1 MGILSELKND
11 FIYNTEEKSA
21 TMARQD
27 DGVIV
32 IKIIFDFHPDT
43 LRQVR
48 SLPGR
53 QYFSLD
59 EPSFWTVPITPEA
72 VQAVIDWGFEVDNN
86 LKKYLQR
93 INQRMVDIENGEIPG
108 LQGKLRPFQKSCVAF
123 IERRKG
129 RVLISDSP
137 GCGKTIEA
145 LAWLQLHRDLKP
157 VIIVV
162 PASVKLNWEREIH
175 KWLPEANV
183 EILSKKKLKIPTGDF
198 IIINYDI
205 LPAWWSTLKQINPQ
219 VLICDEC
226 TYIKSNKALR
236 TKATMKLA
244 KGIPKVITMSGTPF
258 KNKPAEIFN
267 AISITDPSIFP
278 SKRNF
283 LFQYC
288 NPYHNGFGWD
298 FSGHSNDNEL
308 HQRLMSTVMIRRLKK
323 DVMKELPDKS
333 YSFIPM
339 ELSNEKE
346 YRGAEKDFIAFV
358 MNQKGMEAAI
368 RASNAESLA
377 KIEALKQ
384 LAVKGKT
391 EKAISWIRDFLE
403 TEEKLVV
410 FATHKSVIEDLM
422 TEFGDVA
429 VKIDGSVSMKE
440 RQKAVDDF
448 QNNPKVRLF
457 VGNIQ
462 AAGVGI
468 TLTAA
473 SNVAFL
479 ELPWSPSDLSQAED
493 RCHRMG
499 QKDAV
504 NVYYLL
510 AAGTIEEKIAKLLD
524 NKRKV
529 VDAILDGR
537 STEQESLLIEI
548 MKEYTEIKKDD
559 IKQTK

>member
-1 MGILSELKND
+1 
-11 FIYNTEEKSA
+11 
-21 TMARQD
+21 
-27 DGVIV
+27 
-32 IKIIFDFHPDT
+32 
-43 LRQVR
+43 
-48 SLPGR
+48 
-53 QYFSLD
+53 
-59 EPSFWTVPITPEA
+59 
-72 VQAVIDWGFEVDNN
+72 
-86 LKKYLQR
+86 
-93 INQRMVDIENGEIPG
+93 
-108 LQGKLRPFQKSCVAF
+108 
-123 IERRKG
+123 
-129 RVLISDSP
+129 
-137 GCGKTIEA
+137 
-145 LAWLQLHRDLKP
+145 
-157 VIIVV
+157 
-162 PASVKLNWEREIH
+162 
-175 KWLPEANV
+175 
-183 EILSKKKLKIPTGDF
+183 
-198 IIINYDI
+198 
-205 LPAWWSTLKQINPQ
+205 
-219 VLICDEC
+219 
-226 TYIKSNKALR
+226 
-236 TKATMKLA
+236 MKLA

-288 NPYHNGFGWD
+288 SPYHNGFGWD

-308 HQRLMSTVMIRRLKK
+308 HQRLMSTVLIRRLKK

-391 EKAISWIRDFLE
+391 EKAISWISDFLE

-422 TEFGDVA
+422 TEFGEVA

-504 NVYYLL
+504 GVYYLL
-510 AAGTIEEKIAKLLD
+510 AVGTIEEKIAKLLD

-537 STEQESLLIEI
+537 STEQESLLMEI

-559 IKQTK
+559 IGKECDDLINKCLY